1 MKEKKAFDLMNTGKG
16 KEKENEIG
24 KGKEKMK
31 ARKEN
36 NYLGTDSAK

>member
-16 KEKENEIG
+16 KEKENEKG

-36 NYLGTDSAK
+36 NYPGTDSAK

>member
-1 MKEKKAFDLMNTGKG
+1 MKEKKAFDLMNTGKD
-16 KEKENEIG
+16 KEKENEKG

-36 NYLGTDSAK
+36 NYPGTDTAK

>member
-1 MKEKKAFDLMNTGKG
+1 MKEKKAFDLMNTGKD
-16 KEKENEIG
+16 KEKENDKG

-36 NYLGTDSAK
+36 NYPGTDSAK

>member
-16 KEKENEIG
+16 KEKENEKG

-36 NYLGTDSAK
+36 NYLGTDSEK

>member
-16 KEKENEIG
+16 KEKENEKG

>member
-1 MKEKKAFDLMNTGKG
+1 MKEKQAFDLMNTGKD
-16 KEKENEIG
+16 KEKENEKG

-36 NYLGTDSAK
+36 NYPGTDSAK

>member
-1 MKEKKAFDLMNTGKG
+1 MKEKNAFDLMNTGKG
-16 KEKENEIG
+16 KEKENEKG